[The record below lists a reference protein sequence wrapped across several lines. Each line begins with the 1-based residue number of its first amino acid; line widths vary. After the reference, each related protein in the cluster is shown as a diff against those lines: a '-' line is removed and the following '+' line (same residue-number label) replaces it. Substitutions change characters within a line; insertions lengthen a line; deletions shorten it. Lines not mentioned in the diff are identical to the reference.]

1 MPAGRVWM
9 WIAASALLAGAACG
23 PSDEVEVQPLPP
35 LERPTP
41 EVRAGLPEV
50 AGRWRLAG
58 FQLAT
63 ADTSGIGAGLARPG
77 ELWIATQRL
86 DSLAGVYTFAGQR
99 SPLVGEARRDGVL
112 ALVAFDPDG
121 VQRFIAGHLHDDTL
135 WIELTSLAA
144 AEGWPT
150 GTRAALVRTPVGE
163 PFIRLPGGALLL
175 PEPDTV
181 VAPTVAQPDAPAATG
196 VVPPRPETRPPPAP
210 VRVPREPEPPAPMDT
225 ADSRPDSVLP
235 PPPGPDVNLPPPR
248 R

>member
-1 MPAGRVWM
+1 MPAGRARM
-9 WIAASALLAGAACG
+9 WIASALLAGAACG
-23 PSDEVEVQPLPP
+23 PVDEVEVQPLPP
-35 LERPTP
+35 LERPSP
-41 EVRAGLPEV
+41 EVRAGLPEA

-63 ADTSGIGAGLARPG
+63 ADISGIGAGLARPG
-77 ELWIATQRL
+77 ELWIEMQRL

-121 VQRFIAGHLHDDTL
+121 AQRFIAGHLRRDTL

-144 AEGWPT
+144 AEGWPM
-150 GTRAALVRTPVGE
+150 GTRAALVRTAVGE
-163 PFIRLPGGALLL
+163 PFVRLPGGALLL

-181 VAPTVAQPDAPAATG
+181 A
-196 VVPPRPETRPPPAP
+196 VPPRPETRPPPPP
-210 VRVPREPEPPAPMDT
+210 VRVPPEPEPPVPVDT
-225 ADSRPDSVLP
+225 SNSRPDSVLQ